1 MSHQRAVIY
10 ARISEDRTGAGLGV
24 QRQLEDCQALAA
36 AQGWD
41 VVEVFTDNDISA
53 YSGKA
58 RPGYRKMLS
67 AMEAGGV
74 DVVAAWHTDRL
85 HRSPLEL
92 EEYISLSEKHGVATR
107 TVQAGEL
114 DLSTASGR
122 MTARIHGAVSRQES
136 EHKSERIQRKAQEL
150 ALAGKWM
157 GGSRPFGWQFVDG
170 GPVIDEA
177 ESAIIREAHSH
188 VLAGLSLGSFI
199 DSLAERGV
207 KTARGGSWSYAT
219 LRQMLMRPRNA
230 GLAEWKSEIVGTSE
244 FPAIVERHVWEA
256 TCSVLTDPARRRS
269 TTNKVKYLLA
279 GIALC
284 ECLRPVK
291 SGQIVDRKGVKHMIY
306 RCSERGPGHVNKRI
320 EYVDAAVEERVLWF
334 LANADRMATYVVDP
348 GTVNALRT
356 DEAAYRERLNEAARL
371 FANGDI
377 DSEQLAAM
385 SKGMRAKLTET
396 QAKLAAMDEEAA
408 RGKETDLAGRVD
420 WKNSDASAHWSA
432 LHVER
437 KRAWLRANT
446 VIVLHRHARGSQ
458 RVFDPLTVQVALK
471 AMPNAA
477 ITQDHVAD
485 WRNTANKWGASPIS
499 PSLLLTTIGNT
510 DEALAEG
517 RRFERP

>member
-1 MSHQRAVIY
+1 MAQQRAAIY
-10 ARISEDRTGAGLGV
+10 ARISEDKTGAGLGV

-36 AQGWD
+36 SQGWT
-41 VVEVFTDNDISA
+41 VAKVFTDNDISA
-53 YSGKA
+53 YSGKK
-58 RPGYRKMLS
+58 RPGYREMLS
-67 AMEAGGV
+67 AMESGDV
-74 DVVAAWHTDRL
+74 DVVLAWHTDRL

-92 EEYISLSEKHGVATR
+92 EEYISLSEKHGVTTR

-114 DLSTASGR
+114 DLSTATGR

-136 EHKSERIQRKAQEL
+136 EHKADRIRREQQQKAMNGQ
-150 ALAGKWM
+150 WT
-157 GGSRPFGWQFVDG
+157 GGARPFGWQFVDRK
-170 GPVIDEA
+170 PVIEETEA
-177 ESAIIREAHSH
+177 AIIREAHSH

-230 GLAEWKSEIVGTSE
+230 GLAEWKGEIVGASE

-256 TCSVLTDPARRRS
+256 TRSVLTDPARRRS

-291 SGQIVDRKGVKHMIY
+291 SGQVVDRKGVKHMIY

-334 LANADRMATYVVDP
+334 LASADRQSTHAVDP
-348 GTVNALRT
+348 EVVSALRT
-356 DEAAYRERLNEAARL
+356 DESAYRERLNEAARM
-371 FANGDI
+371 FASGDI

-385 SKGMRAKLTET
+385 SKGLRAKLTET
-396 QAKLAAMDEEAA
+396 QAKLAALDEETA
-408 RGKETDLAGRVD
+408 RSKETDLAGQVD

-437 KRAWLRANT
+437 KRAWLRANM
-446 VIVLHRHARGSQ
+446 VIVLHRHARGSA
-458 RVFDPLTVQVALK
+458 RVFDPLTIQVALK
-471 AMPNAA
+471 ATPDAE
-477 ITQDHVAD
+477 ITQEHVAD
-485 WRNTANKWGASPIS
+485 WRATANGWGDLPIS
-499 PSLLLTTIGNT
+499 PSLLLTTVGDVDN
-510 DEALAEG
+510 ALAAG
-517 RRFERP
+517 RRLGRP